1 MPKKRRKVNT
11 FKPIFLA
18 IIIIIFVLIL
28 DFITVNNTKKI
39 VDFMNNSLN
48 DIDEKLAQ
56 DEYPD
61 MEAKNL
67 LTEWEKNEKI
77 LSYYL
82 EHDEV
87 EKIGNSINLIK
98 KQIEIRDYDDA
109 RQSITETKFLF
120 DHIEEKQILNVENFF

>member
-1 MPKKRRKVNT
+1 MPKKRKKINT

-39 VDFMNNSLN
+39 VEFMNNSLN

-56 DEYPD
+56 DENPD

-82 EHDEV
+82 EHDEI
-87 EKIGNSINLIK
+87 EKIGNNINLIK

-120 DHIEEKQILNVENFF
+120 DHIEEKQKLNIENFF

>member
-1 MPKKRRKVNT
+1 
-11 FKPIFLA
+11 
-18 IIIIIFVLIL
+18 
-28 DFITVNNTKKI
+28 
-39 VDFMNNSLN
+39 MNNSLN